1 MDYLSAHTV
10 ESFWDELE
18 KMAYAYNDD
27 QEDDRRAAKSRRE
40 AGALVGAGAL
50 GVAGAGGYAYNKQ
63 QKAMAREVAEEMAAR
78 SIKGRTGVAAAGLGA
93 FAMGAFGKGLA
104 DAAGGSV
111 ERAGRAAWKAPGT
124 ALGTRKARI
133 LNEARLR
140 GRSKARAGMAGRAG
154 AAQTRQA
161 TSRGRLKWWDATQGD
176 LGAKRDQVTKRKKRD
191 QVSNLL
197 SSKRGR
203 DARAAGRAKV
213 RRARLEAQAK
223 LIRERRNTPPAGHTP
238 RYRRTKRRR

>member
-78 SIKGRTGVAAAGLGA
+78 SIKGRAGVAAAGLGA
-93 FAMGAFGKGLA
+93 FAMGAFGKGIA

-111 ERAGRAAWKAPGT
+111 ERAGRNTWAAPGK
-124 ALGTRKARI
+124 ALARRRADALAAARARGRKKAKIRKAQVTNATAKSRVRAYTAYMKD
-133 LNEARLR
+133 LQARKDTARVLKRHKSPEARR
-140 GRSKARAGMAGRAG
+140 N
-154 AAQTRQA
+154 RQEF
-161 TSRGRLKWWDATQGD
+161 D
-176 LGAKRDQVTKRKKRD
+176 AKR
-191 QVSNLL
+191 
-197 SSKRGR
+197 
-203 DARAAGRAKV
+203 
-213 RRARLEAQAK
+213 
-223 LIRERRNTPPAGHTP
+223 IRESRNNPPAGHTP
-238 RYRRTKRRR
+238 RWRAPKRGK